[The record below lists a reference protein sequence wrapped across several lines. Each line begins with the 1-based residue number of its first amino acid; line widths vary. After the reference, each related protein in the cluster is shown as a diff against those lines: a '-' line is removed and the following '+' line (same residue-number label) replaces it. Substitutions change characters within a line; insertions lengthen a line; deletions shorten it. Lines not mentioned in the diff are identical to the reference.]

1 MATKFKFEIES
12 DGLTPSQTT
21 AFAAFINALGGQ
33 ASSKDTAATQH
44 HFGTCLEEKI
54 TPDYAEGI
62 KKDIVEAGENTKKKR
77 ASRAKVEE
85 VQAEEF
91 ISETPMQIDARNMDT
106 IEEPQAEEFISE
118 TPMQIDARNMDTIE
132 EPQAEEPQAEEPQ
145 AEEVQAE
152 EVQAEET
159 KTSAFSI
166 QDVRDRVK
174 EKQGKWRTSIKAE
187 LERLGSSSVSL
198 LAPEHFEEF
207 CNFMDNLA

>member
-12 DGLTPSQTT
+12 DGLTPSQTL
-21 AFAAFINALGGQ
+21 AFRTFIGTLGG
-33 ASSKDTAATQH
+33 TE
-44 HFGTCLEEKI
+44 FLEQIRQEELKETSEQEI
-54 TPDYAEGI
+54 T
-62 KKDIVEAGENTKKKR
+62 EAPEPAKKKR
-77 ASRAKVEE
+77 ASRAK
-85 VQAEEF
+85 
-91 ISETPMQIDARNMDT
+91 
-106 IEEPQAEEFISE
+106 
-118 TPMQIDARNMDTIE
+118 
-132 EPQAEEPQAEEPQ
+132 

-152 EVQAEET
+152 EVQAEEVQVEEVQVEEVQVEEVQAEEPKT

-198 LAPEHFEEF
+198 LDPAHFEEF

>member
-12 DGLTPSQTT
+12 DGLTPSQTL
-21 AFAAFINALGGQ
+21 AFRTFIGTLGG
-33 ASSKDTAATQH
+33 TE
-44 HFGTCLEEKI
+44 FLEQIRQEEVSAQQDESVE
-54 TPDYAEGI
+54 TPEPA
-62 KKDIVEAGENTKKKR
+62 KKKR
-77 ASRAKVEE
+77 ASRAK
-85 VQAEEF
+85 
-91 ISETPMQIDARNMDT
+91 
-106 IEEPQAEEFISE
+106 
-118 TPMQIDARNMDTIE
+118 
-132 EPQAEEPQAEEPQ
+132 AEEPQAEEP
-145 AEEVQAE
+145 QAE

-198 LAPEHFEEF
+198 LDPAHFEEF

>member
-12 DGLTPSQTT
+12 DGLTVE
-21 AFAAFINALGGQ
+21 Q
-33 ASSKDTAATQH
+33 ASAFSVFVKSLNFAVSVTNDVQAGLIKLAEIETTQS
-44 HFGTCLEEKI
+44 EE
-54 TPDYAEGI
+54 
-62 KKDIVEAGENTKKKR
+62 VEIPEPAKKKR
-77 ASRAKVEE
+77 ASRAK
-85 VQAEEF
+85 A
-91 ISETPMQIDARNMDT
+91 
-106 IEEPQAEEFISE
+106 
-118 TPMQIDARNMDTIE
+118 E

-145 AEEVQAE
+145 AEEPQAE
-152 EVQAEET
+152 EPQAEEPQAEEPQAEEPQAEEAKP

-198 LAPEHFEEF
+198 LDPAHFEEF

>member
-12 DGLTPSQTT
+12 DGLTPSQTL
-21 AFAAFINALGGQ
+21 AFRTFIGTLGG
-33 ASSKDTAATQH
+33 TE
-44 HFGTCLEEKI
+44 FLEQIRQGDVSAQQDES
-54 TPDYAEGI
+54 
-62 KKDIVEAGENTKKKR
+62 VETSEPAKKKR
-77 ASRAKVEE
+77 ASRAKAEE
-85 VQAEEF
+85 VQAEEV
-91 ISETPMQIDARNMDT
+91 
-106 IEEPQAEEFISE
+106 QAEEVQAE
-118 TPMQIDARNMDTIE
+118 EVQAEEVQAEEVQAEEVQAE

-145 AEEVQAE
+145 AEEPQAE
-152 EVQAEET
+152 EPQAEET

-198 LAPEHFEEF
+198 LDPAHFEEF

>member
-12 DGLTPSQTT
+12 DGLTPSQTL
-21 AFAAFINALGGQ
+21 AFRTFIGTLGG
-33 ASSKDTAATQH
+33 AE
-44 HFGTCLEEKI
+44 FLEQSRQEELKESPAQTERI
-54 TPDYAEGI
+54 TPEYAEGI
-62 KKDIVEAGENTKKKR
+62 KKDTVEAVENTKKKR

-85 VQAEEF
+85 V
-91 ISETPMQIDARNMDT
+91 ISETPMQIDARNMDVV
-106 IEEPQAEEFISE
+106 EEVQAEEV
-118 TPMQIDARNMDTIE
+118 
-132 EPQAEEPQAEEPQ
+132 Q

-174 EKQGKWRTSIKAE
+174 EKQVKWRTSIKAE

-207 CNFMDNLA
+207 CNFMDNLD

>member
-12 DGLTPSQTT
+12 DGLTVEQSQ
-21 AFAAFINALGGQ
+21 AFSSFVKSLG
-33 ASSKDTAATQH
+33 AATEAIKSVTEALQPLQDE
-44 HFGTCLEEKI
+44 TSEQEI
-54 TPDYAEGI
+54 T
-62 KKDIVEAGENTKKKR
+62 EAPEPAKKKR

-85 VQAEEF
+85 VQAEEV
-91 ISETPMQIDARNMDT
+91 
-106 IEEPQAEEFISE
+106 
-118 TPMQIDARNMDTIE
+118 
-132 EPQAEEPQAEEPQ
+132 QAEEPQAEEPQ

-152 EVQAEET
+152 EVQAEEVQAEEVQAEEVQAEEVQAEAK

-174 EKQGKWRTSIKAE
+174 EKQVKWRTSIKAE

-198 LAPEHFEEF
+198 LDPAHFEEF

>member
-12 DGLTPSQTT
+12 DGLTQSQTL
-21 AFAAFINALGGQ
+21 AFRTFIGTLGGAEFLEPLRQ
-33 ASSKDTAATQH
+33 EELKETPTQD
-44 HFGTCLEEKI
+44 EVE
-54 TPDYAEGI
+54 TPEP
-62 KKDIVEAGENTKKKR
+62 TKKKR
-77 ASRAKVEE
+77 ASRAKAEE
-85 VQAEEF
+85 V
-91 ISETPMQIDARNMDT
+91 
-106 IEEPQAEEFISE
+106 
-118 TPMQIDARNMDTIE
+118 
-132 EPQAEEPQAEEPQ
+132 Q

-152 EVQAEET
+152 EVQAEEVQAEAK

>member
-12 DGLTPSQTT
+12 DGLTVE
-21 AFAAFINALGGQ
+21 Q
-33 ASSKDTAATQH
+33 ASAFSIFVKSLNIAVSVTNDVQAGLIKLAEIETTQS
-44 HFGTCLEEKI
+44 EE
-54 TPDYAEGI
+54 
-62 KKDIVEAGENTKKKR
+62 VEIPEPAKKKR

-85 VQAEEF
+85 VQAEEV
-91 ISETPMQIDARNMDT
+91 
-106 IEEPQAEEFISE
+106 
-118 TPMQIDARNMDTIE
+118 
-132 EPQAEEPQAEEPQ
+132 Q

-152 EVQAEET
+152 EVQAEEVQAEEVQAEEPQAEET
-159 KTSAFSI
+159 KTSAYSI

-198 LAPEHFEEF
+198 LDPAHFEEF

>member
-12 DGLTPSQTT
+12 DGLTPSQTL
-21 AFAAFINALGGQ
+21 AFRTFIGTLGG
-33 ASSKDTAATQH
+33 AE
-44 HFGTCLEEKI
+44 FLEQLRQEELKEYPAQQDENVE
-54 TPDYAEGI
+54 TPEPA
-62 KKDIVEAGENTKKKR
+62 KKKR
-77 ASRAKVEE
+77 ASRAKAEE
-85 VQAEEF
+85 PQAEEF
-91 ISETPMQIDARNMDT
+91 ICETPMQIDARNMDT
-106 IEEPQAEEFISE
+106 IEEV
-118 TPMQIDARNMDTIE
+118 
-132 EPQAEEPQAEEPQ
+132 Q

-152 EVQAEET
+152 EVQAEEAQAEET

-198 LAPEHFEEF
+198 LDPAHFEEF

>member
-12 DGLTPSQTT
+12 DGLTVE
-21 AFAAFINALGGQ
+21 Q
-33 ASSKDTAATQH
+33 ASAFSIFVKSLNIAVSVTNDVQAGLIKLAEIETTQS
-44 HFGTCLEEKI
+44 EE
-54 TPDYAEGI
+54 
-62 KKDIVEAGENTKKKR
+62 VEIPEPAKKKR

-85 VQAEEF
+85 VQAEEV
-91 ISETPMQIDARNMDT
+91 
-106 IEEPQAEEFISE
+106 
-118 TPMQIDARNMDTIE
+118 
-132 EPQAEEPQAEEPQ
+132 Q

-152 EVQAEET
+152 EVQAEEVQAEEVQAEEVQADVQAEEDQPKPT

-174 EKQGKWRTSIKAE
+174 AKQVKWRTSIKAE

-198 LAPEHFEEF
+198 LDPKHFEEF

>member
-12 DGLTPSQTT
+12 DGLNTAQTT

-33 ASSKDTAATQH
+33 ASSKDMAATQH

-85 VQAEEF
+85 VQAEEV
-91 ISETPMQIDARNMDT
+91 
-106 IEEPQAEEFISE
+106 
-118 TPMQIDARNMDTIE
+118 
-132 EPQAEEPQAEEPQ
+132 Q

-174 EKQGKWRTSIKAE
+174 EKQVKWRTSIKAE

-198 LAPEHFEEF
+198 LAPAHFEEF

>member
-12 DGLTPSQTT
+12 DELTVE
-21 AFAAFINALGGQ
+21 Q
-33 ASSKDTAATQH
+33 ASAFSVFVKSLNFAVSVTNDVQAGLIKLAEIETTQS
-44 HFGTCLEEKI
+44 EEVE
-54 TPDYAEGI
+54 TPEPA
-62 KKDIVEAGENTKKKR
+62 KKKR
-77 ASRAKVEE
+77 ASRAKVDE
-85 VQAEEF
+85 V

-106 IEEPQAEEFISE
+106 IEE
-118 TPMQIDARNMDTIE
+118 
-132 EPQAEEPQAEEPQ
+132 
-145 AEEVQAE
+145 VQAE

-159 KTSAFSI
+159 KPKTSAFSI

-198 LAPEHFEEF
+198 LAPAHFEEF

>member
-12 DGLTPSQTT
+12 DGLTVE
-21 AFAAFINALGGQ
+21 Q
-33 ASSKDTAATQH
+33 ASAFSVFVKSLNFAVSVTNDVQAGLIKLAEIETTQS
-44 HFGTCLEEKI
+44 EE
-54 TPDYAEGI
+54 
-62 KKDIVEAGENTKKKR
+62 VEIPEPAKKKR
-77 ASRAKVEE
+77 ASRAK
-85 VQAEEF
+85 A
-91 ISETPMQIDARNMDT
+91 
-106 IEEPQAEEFISE
+106 
-118 TPMQIDARNMDTIE
+118 E

-145 AEEVQAE
+145 AEEPQAE
-152 EVQAEET
+152 EPQAEEPQAEEPQAEEAKP

-198 LAPEHFEEF
+198 LDPAHFEEF

>member
-12 DGLTPSQTT
+12 DGLNTAQTT

-106 IEEPQAEEFISE
+106 IEEV
-118 TPMQIDARNMDTIE
+118 
-132 EPQAEEPQAEEPQ
+132 Q

-152 EVQAEET
+152 EVQAEEVQAEEVQAEEVQAEEPQAEET

>member
-12 DGLTPSQTT
+12 DGLNTAQTT

-44 HFGTCLEEKI
+44 HLGTCLEEKI

-85 VQAEEF
+85 
-91 ISETPMQIDARNMDT
+91 
-106 IEEPQAEEFISE
+106 PQAEEFISE

-132 EPQAEEPQAEEPQ
+132 EVQAEEPQAEEPQAEEPQ
-145 AEEVQAE
+145 AEEAKP
-152 EVQAEET
+152 

-198 LAPEHFEEF
+198 LDPARFEEF